1 MLNTMPSVRS
11 ALLELGYPVVVE
23 AFLSQNN
30 EYPCITYAIENDIQD
45 ATGDTLGY
53 SNVYYTVKVWGE
65 RVSEVEVLAIKVDEV
80 MRSLGFRRVG
90 TNGMSIDDLYDRTL
104 RYRALGLELFN

>member
-23 AFLSQNN
+23 AFLTHNTD
-30 EYPCITYAIENDIQD
+30 YPCITYGIENDVQD
-45 ATGDTLGY
+45 LTGDTLGY
-53 SNVYYTVKVWGE
+53 SNVYYTVKVWGH
-65 RVSEVEVLAIKVDEV
+65 RVSDVDSIAIDVDST
-80 MRSLGFRRVG
+80 MRGLGFRRVG
-90 TNGMSIDDLYDRTL
+90 TNSVAIDDLCNRTL

>member
-11 ALLELGYPVVVE
+11 ALLELEIPVVVE
-23 AFLSQNN
+23 AFLTKDTT
-30 EYPCITYAIENDIQD
+30 YPCITYNIENDVQD

-53 SNVYYTVKVWGE
+53 SNIYYTIKVWGN
-65 RVSEVEVLAIKVDEV
+65 RVAEVDSIAIDADGI
-80 MRSLGFRRVG
+80 MRSLGFRRTG
-90 TNGMSIDDLYDRTL
+90 TTSVSVDNLYNRTL